1 MTLEL
6 NKRMIFKRD
15 SQKLSIQTTIDRK
28 MTCDAYKLILFL
40 LIDRWEINLFFF
52 FFFFIFYAIQ
62 KELGKEMTLELNPR
76 ECADNNI

>member
-28 MTCDAYKLILFL
+28 MTCDAYKLILFP
-40 LIDRWEINLFFF
+40 LIDRWEINLFFY
-52 FFFFIFYAIQ
+52 FIFYAIQ
-62 KELGKEMTLELNPR
+62 KELGKEMTLELNTR